1 MLSMS
6 RAFVLGVVVVAIAA
20 GCAAVQQQKA
30 QPVRAD
36 EGAFHNL
43 QVLPQNITHDELIAT
58 MRTYARSLGVRCD
71 HCHVPNPDDGGE
83 RFDYANDSKP
93 EKQAARVMIRMT
105 SHING
110 QFISQLHESD
120 ASVSCYTCHRGK
132 SVPEMRLPAETS
144 GATDTSGGR

>member
-1 MLSMS
+1 MLSTS
-6 RAFVLGVVVVAIAA
+6 RAFLLGVVVVVVAA

-43 QVLPQNITHDELIAT
+43 QVLPQNVTHDELIAT
-58 MRTYARSLGVRCD
+58 MRAYARSLGVRCD
-71 HCHVPNPDDGGE
+71 HCHVPNQDDGAE

-93 EKQAARVMIRMT
+93 EKQTARLMIRMT

-110 QFISQLHESD
+110 QFISQLHEPD

-132 SVPEMRLPAETS
+132 TLPEMQLPVEAP
-144 GATDTSGGR
+144 GAKDSVGGR